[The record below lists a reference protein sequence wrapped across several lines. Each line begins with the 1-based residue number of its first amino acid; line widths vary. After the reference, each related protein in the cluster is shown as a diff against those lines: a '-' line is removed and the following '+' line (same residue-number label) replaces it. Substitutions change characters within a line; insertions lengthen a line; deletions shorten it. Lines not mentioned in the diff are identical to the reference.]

1 MRTHITGIFLFFS
14 FYFVHNKNLLSL
26 LIFGSFYLDEI
37 LFHFHFTSFISQ
49 AMTSIGNAKVSV
61 MLLLCRKLHS
71 DDAKNTERFCSI
83 SIFGVFF
90 FLDRRNKWN
99 TFFPCFL
106 CTCTNTTWFH
116 IKTQWQRSRKKNQS
130 IRFCECTTHTQCVSC
145 FITKEKWNVT
155 HFHPTF

>member
-1 MRTHITGIFLFFS
+1 MHGTKCEHTSLESFF

-71 DDAKNTERFCSI
+71 DGAKNTKRFCSI

-99 TFFPCFL
+99 IFFPCIL

-116 IKTQWQRSRKKNQS
+116 VKTQWQRSKQKP
-130 IRFCECTTHTQCVSC
+130 EHTLLWMHNSHSMC
-145 FITKEKWNVT
+145 
-155 HFHPTF
+155 

>member
-1 MRTHITGIFLFFS
+1 MHGTKCEHTSLESFF

-90 FLDRRNKWN
+90 FAGSPKQVEH
-99 TFFPCFL
+99 FFSMCSL
-106 CTCTNTTWFH
+106 YLYQH
-116 IKTQWQRSRKKNQS
+116 DLISRKNTMAKEQTKTRAYAFVNAQL
-130 IRFCECTTHTQCVSC
+130 TLNVLAVS
-145 FITKEKWNVT
+145 
-155 HFHPTF
+155 